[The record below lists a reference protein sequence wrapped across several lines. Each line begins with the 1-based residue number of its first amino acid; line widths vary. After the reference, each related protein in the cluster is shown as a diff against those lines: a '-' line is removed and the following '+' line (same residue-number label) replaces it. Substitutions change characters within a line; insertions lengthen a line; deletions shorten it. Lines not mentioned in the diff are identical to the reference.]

1 MRCSSIFIIHLA
13 TEGLLLELISGKDMT
28 PLLFASSRE
37 DSARAQESATLSL
50 FAGSEQN
57 LRDLCTPSP
66 SEGGNS
72 LVKSIPE
79 VPMRTK
85 LQPGETVALTVRKH
99 WIVLAKPALFFLVV
113 LFSFPFR
120 HVKLA
125 GFEALLSY
133 LFPYLLAMSAGL
145 LLYRYFDRKVNIW
158 TVTTLRLID
167 EWGIVTHRSKENPL
181 DKINDIVVEQT
192 IAGRIFNYGSIS
204 VQTAATAGET
214 VIDFVERPKDLKQ
227 TINGQKALRSE
238 REEKPGSMRNVHGR
252 QSMTVA
258 QTVLF
263 HESLKPPFSLRCP
276 YCDGE
281 IVIDNTGN

>member
-1 MRCSSIFIIHLA
+1 M
-13 TEGLLLELISGKDMT
+13 
-28 PLLFASSRE
+28 
-37 DSARAQESATLSL
+37 
-50 FAGSEQN
+50 
-57 LRDLCTPSP
+57 
-66 SEGGNS
+66 
-72 LVKSIPE
+72 VKSIPE

-281 IVIDNTGN
+281 IVIDYARAVTPRTSQEDRATEEVDQRQEDTQEGAEVVATERSPQASIVAEREPRVAGPDAMGDPFGWKRHAR